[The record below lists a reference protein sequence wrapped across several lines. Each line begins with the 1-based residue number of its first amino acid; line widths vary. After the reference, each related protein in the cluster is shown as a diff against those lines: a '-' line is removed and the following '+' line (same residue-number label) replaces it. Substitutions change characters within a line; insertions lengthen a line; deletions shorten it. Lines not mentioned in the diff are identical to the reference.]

1 MSMFLPKVN
10 PTLRLVHKK
19 WTGCGSATYGTSQ
32 LVVKPVLASTTQ
44 ARQMHGGPELRSF
57 SASTAVSYPAYSDHE
72 KHVAA
77 LILGKPG
84 GGKGTI
90 SGKILRDFP
99 DFYHLSTG
107 DLLRQHVRECT
118 PLGKEARAHMNAGH
132 LVPDDLMIRLV
143 LDEALGHEDRSLLLD
158 GFPRTMEQAEALEK
172 KMHVDFVINLDIPT
186 ETIVER
192 ISDRWIHA
200 PSGRVYSYSYK
211 PPKIHGLDDL
221 TGEPLTQREDDKPE
235 KVRKRM
241 EAYDQITAPLVDYYQ
256 QQGVLH
262 NFHGTMSD
270 VIYVQVKQFL
280 TDKFEKERS
289 L

>member
-1 MSMFLPKVN
+1 LS
-10 PTLRLVHKK
+10 
-19 WTGCGSATYGTSQ
+19 SQ
-32 LVVKPVLASTTQ
+32 F
-44 ARQMHGGPELRSF
+44 RQLHGVPEPRSF
-57 SASTAVSYPAYSDHE
+57 SATSVTYAAYSDEE

-107 DLLRQHVRECT
+107 DILRQHVRAGT
-118 PLGKEARAHMNAGH
+118 KLGKEAKAHMNAGY

-143 LDEALGHEDRSLLLD
+143 MDEAHGHEDRSLLLD

-186 ETIVER
+186 ETIVDR

-211 PPKIHGLDDL
+211 PPKVEGLDDE
-221 TGEPLTQREDDKPE
+221 TGEPLIQRADDQPD

-241 EAYDQITAPLVDYYQ
+241 EAYDEITAPLVDYYQ
-256 QQGVLH
+256 QQGVLTT
-262 NFHGTMSD
+262 FSGTMSD
-270 VIYVQVKQFL
+270 VIYVDVKQFL
-280 TDKFEKERS
+280 ADKFKNEERA
-289 L
+289 